1 MHMRRVRALLLAI
14 VVGPVLVFGQLR
26 ITDNGKVPFNPNIV
40 TGKTK
45 DGIPYYILKNAK
57 PKDRVDLILAVNAG
71 AVLEEDDQN
80 GYAHFC
86 EHMAFNGTK
95 SFPKQALVSFL
106 ESTGIR
112 FGADLNAYTNQD
124 ETVYMLTIPDTKN
137 DKTLNDGLRVIRDW
151 AGYVSYDSEEIK
163 AERGVVMEE
172 WRLGKGADDRVR
184 EKHNKVIFAGSRY
197 AERDVIGDTNVLMH
211 GSDDAA
217 RRFYKKWYQPV
228 NMSIIIVGDID
239 PKDIEKRILKDF
251 VIENVAKTQTV
262 RPQILVPSHTETR
275 ISIATDPELQ
285 VASVQLYIK
294 DKADTV
300 RTYQD
305 YRKLIVE
312 RLAGQMLQSRLSEL
326 TQSAKPPF
334 TMAQVG
340 QGNFVREHKT
350 LFSMA
355 IASDKNILKSFNAL
369 MTELLRAQ
377 RHGFVPSEMERAKAS
392 IMSEMAKY
400 YNERTTTESQQLAFE
415 LVRHV
420 LTRES
425 VTGIDHEYAIY
436 QHYVPQITAE
446 ECHAAI
452 KEAMRADNRVITF
465 SVPEGNGYVVPT
477 EQQVR
482 SLLTA
487 VESKEIAAYAD
498 KTPTK
503 PLMASTPTP
512 GSISKREKLA
522 EVGAE
527 KWTLSNGATVV
538 IKPTDFKSDEVLL
551 QAYAFG
557 GQSLGTDAAHYTQSM
572 AASIVDASGISEF
585 DPLSLQKMLQGKTL
599 ELSPYIQMETQGFN
613 GSYSPKDQ
621 QTFFELLNLYFTNP
635 RLDKDAVASMKT
647 RLESVLANRSE
658 DPQSVLVDSATVIGA
673 DHHPRSYPLTVA
685 GISKI
690 DENAAYAF
698 YKERFADPANFTF
711 TFVGNVNSA
720 EMEKMVTTYIASIPS
735 PGKKETWRDIGM
747 KAKTG
752 KYEVVVNKGTD
763 PKSMVSLLIT
773 GDFKYTPETRY
784 EVIALCEV
792 MNIRLREQMREEK
805 SGVYFVNAIPQI
817 ENIPRE
823 EYGIMVMFGCAPE
836 RVEEMIGIVEKE
848 IAYLR
853 TNAVDA
859 SYIQKVKE
867 IQTKE
872 REVNKTNNRFWASVI
887 NQIFQT
893 NEPWSA
899 IGRRDELIANLS
911 AEQIHES
918 AKKYLDLRNF
928 AKFILKPEAK

>member
-1 MHMRRVRALLLAI
+1 MLMRTVRAVML
-14 VVGPVLVFGQLR
+14 VLVAVPALVYGQQI
-26 ITDNGKVPFNPNIV
+26 ITDNGKVPFNANVV

-57 PKDRVDLILAVNAG
+57 PKDRVDLFLAVNAG

-112 FGADLNAYTNQD
+112 FGADLNAYTNLD

-137 DKTLNDGLRVIRDW
+137 NKTLNDGLRVIRDW
-151 AGYVSYDSEEIK
+151 AGYVSYDSDEIK

-184 EKHNKVIFAGSRY
+184 DKHNKVIFAGSKY
-197 AERDVIGDTNVLMH
+197 AQRDVIGDTNVLLH
-211 GSDDAA
+211 GSADAA

-228 NMSIIIVGDID
+228 NMSIIVVGDID
-239 PKDIEKRILKDF
+239 PKDIEQRIKNDF
-251 VIENVAKTQTV
+251 VLENVAKNQTV
-262 RPQILVPSHTETR
+262 RPQILVPTHADTR

-285 VASVQLYIK
+285 VASVQLFIK

-300 RTYQD
+300 HTYSD
-305 YRKLIVE
+305 YRKLIAE
-312 RLAGQMLQSRLSEL
+312 RLAWQMVQARLSEL

-355 IASDKNILKSFNAL
+355 IASDKNIMKSFNAL

-377 RHGFVPSEMERAKAS
+377 RHGFVPSELERAKAS
-392 IMSEMAKY
+392 TMADMEKY
-400 YNERTTTESQQLAFE
+400 YNERNTTESQQLAFE

-425 VTGIDHEYAIY
+425 VTGIEHEFAIY
-436 QHYVPQITAE
+436 KHYVPQITAE
-446 ECHAAI
+446 ECLAAV
-452 KEAMRADNRVITF
+452 KEAMRPDNRVITF
-465 SVPEGNGYVVPT
+465 SVPEGNGYTVPT

-487 VESKEIAAYAD
+487 VEAKEIAAYAD

-503 PLMASTPTP
+503 PLMSTTP
-512 GSISKREKLA
+512 KAGSITKREKLND
-522 EVGAE
+522 VGAE
-527 KWTLSNGATVV
+527 KWTLSNGATVI

-551 QAYAFG
+551 QAFAFG
-557 GQSLGTDAAHYTQSM
+557 GQSLGTDEAHFTQSM

-599 ELSPYIQMETQGFN
+599 ELTPYIQMETQGFN
-613 GSYSPKDQ
+613 GSYSPKDE
-621 QTFFELLNLYFTNP
+621 QTFFELLNLYFTSP

-690 DENAAYAF
+690 DENAALEF
-698 YKERFADPANFTF
+698 YKARFADPANFTF
-711 TFVGNVNSA
+711 TFVGNVDPA
-720 EMEKMVTTYIASIPS
+720 AIEKMVTTYIASIPS
-735 PGKKETWRDIGM
+735 PGKKETWRDVGM
-747 KAKTG
+747 KPKTG
-752 KYEVVVNKGTD
+752 KYEVTVNKGTD

-773 GDFKYTPETRY
+773 GDFKYTPDTRY

-805 SGVYFVNAIPQI
+805 SGVYFVNAIPQV

-823 EYGIMVMFGCAPE
+823 EYGVMVMYGCAPE
-836 RVEEMIGIVEKE
+836 RVDEMIGIVEKE

-853 TNAVDA
+853 SNLVDA

-872 REVNKTNNRFWASVI
+872 RQVSKTNNRFWANVI
-887 NQIFQT
+887 NQIMQT

-899 IGRRDELIANLS
+899 IGRRDELIAGLTP
-911 AEQIHES
+911 EQIRES
-918 AKKYLDLRNF
+918 AKKYLDLSNY
-928 AKFILKPEAK
+928 AKFVLKPEQK